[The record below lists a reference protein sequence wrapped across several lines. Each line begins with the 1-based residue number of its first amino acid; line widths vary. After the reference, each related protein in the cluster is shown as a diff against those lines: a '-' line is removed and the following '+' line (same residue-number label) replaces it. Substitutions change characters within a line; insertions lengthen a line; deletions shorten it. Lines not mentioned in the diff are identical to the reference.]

1 MKEVSFIYD
10 FENEIAKCGL
20 TIKEYESVLKE
31 CFDKQNRIVDC
42 EWADIISKYNIKN
55 PNGRDSLM
63 HYDSLRKAQQTIFGG
78 AFVSEYYKWK
88 ESRSKNIDDDEYL
101 NKIRLEKQEIQ
112 KEKRKLFD
120 ERLDINRRLREE
132 SRLETTIEKFE
143 DMLAKIGDERYITYT
158 PSVNVSKDDMIV
170 CLSDLHIGAT
180 FYGFD
185 GYYDSRIAK
194 TRLNEY
200 LTKIVEIQNMHKAE
214 NCTIVLLG
222 DIISGAIHKSISVT
236 NKENVIEQVKL
247 ACEYISDFIYEL
259 GKHFNKVELRG
270 VSGNHSRID
279 EKEDALLGERLDT
292 LIIWFVKS
300 MLKNVSNIIVE
311 DENIDDT
318 LSTFFVRDKL
328 YYGVHGDFDGVN
340 TNAVAKLVLWSKNT
354 PYCILCGHKHY
365 PAMTDVSGIKV
376 VQSGSMA
383 GSGDE
388 YTRQKRLTGEPSQ
401 TVLIVNEKGIKCHY
415 PIVLK

>member
-1 MKEVSFIYD
+1 MYD
-10 FENEIAKCGL
+10 FIAELSKYGL
-20 TIKEYESVLKE
+20 TTETYEKILQE
-31 CFDKQNRIVDC
+31 CSNKVQGISNVD
-42 EWADIISKYNIKN
+42 WADIVEKYNLNI
-55 PNGRDSLM
+55 
-63 HYDSLRKAQQTIFGG
+63 HYDSLRKSQQLAPFGG
-78 AFVSEYYKWK
+78 SFVSEYYKWK
-88 ESRSKNIDDDEYL
+88 LSQTKNVDNDEYL
-101 NKIRLEKQEIQ
+101 HKIQLEKQEIQ

-120 ERLDINRRLREE
+120 ERLDINKRLREE

-143 DMLAKIGDERYITYT
+143 DMLTDIGSKRYITYST
-158 PSVNVSKDDMIV
+158 ISNKSKEDMIV

-194 TRLNEY
+194 ERLNDY
-200 LTKIVEIQNMHKAE
+200 LAEIIEIQKTHKAE
-214 NCTIVLLG
+214 NCTCVLLG
-222 DIISGAIHKSISVT
+222 DIISGNLHKVISVT

-247 ACEYISDFIYEL
+247 ACEYISDFVYEL
-259 GKHFNKVELRG
+259 GKNFNKVELRG
-270 VSGNHSRID
+270 VSGNHSRIE

-300 MLKNVSNIIVE
+300 MLKNVPNITVE

-318 LSTFFVRDKL
+318 LSTFFIRDKL
-328 YYGVHGDFDGVN
+328 YYAVHGDFDGTN

-365 PAMTDVSGIKV
+365 PAMSDVSGIKV
-376 VQSGSMA
+376 VQSGSLC

-401 TVLIVNEKGIKCHY
+401 TVLVVNENGIKCHY
-415 PIVLK
+415 PIILN